1 MSKHLEEQCKALLR
15 ALQAELSKDQ
25 AETPV
30 RLWQAHDLLQN
41 LSLFMVA
48 NDIPSDQAHARG
60 YVQ

>member
-1 MSKHLEEQCKALLR
+1 MSKRLEERCKALLQE
-15 ALQAELSKDQ
+15 LEVELSKDQ
-25 AETPV
+25 AETRV

-48 NDIPSDQAHARG
+48 NDIPSDRAHVR